1 MFSISLGTSYAQ
13 KSNKKDI
20 SVSIIGDGGMEEGIV
35 YETLNISSLKS
46 LPVLFICE
54 NNRYSVQANIS
65 ERTITPNFKDKVKA
79 FNIKYIK
86 VSEYKTENIFKKVKE
101 ATSYVRNKRKP
112 AFLEFDTMRTCGH
125 VGPEDDDKE
134 FNYRNKDLLKWESK
148 NSFNIF
154 RTQLLNNKCSEIVKK
169 IERNNEKK
177 VISAVNKARKA
188 KFLKFEDSIKF
199 NFIESYSKI
208 IKSFSK
214 PSKNFKEKQKE
225 TKLSPY

>member
-1 MFSISLGTSYAQ
+1 
-13 KSNKKDI
+13 
-20 SVSIIGDGGMEEGIV
+20 
-35 YETLNISSLKS
+35 
-46 LPVLFICE
+46 
-54 NNRYSVQANIS
+54 
-65 ERTITPNFKDKVKA
+65 
-79 FNIKYIK
+79 
-86 VSEYKTENIFKKVKE
+86 
-101 ATSYVRNKRKP
+101 
-112 AFLEFDTMRTCGH
+112 MRTCGH